1 MRVVSEM
8 LDLACAPAFS
18 GVDDPLLIAARQT
31 TSAVA
36 RGAP

>member
-18 GVDDPLLIAARQT
+18 GVDDPLLIGARQT

-36 RGAP
+36 RGVP